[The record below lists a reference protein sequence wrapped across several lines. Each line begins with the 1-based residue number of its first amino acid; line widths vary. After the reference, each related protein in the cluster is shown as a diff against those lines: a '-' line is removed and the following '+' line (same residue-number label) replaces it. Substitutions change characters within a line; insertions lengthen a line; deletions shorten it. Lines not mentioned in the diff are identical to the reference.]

1 MEQSKTKLPVSGDPD
16 PTKLT
21 PKPMHSWTIG
31 RGAKPIPSPNH
42 TNALEAPT
50 RRAPS
55 YSQQLARLKNEA
67 LSLRDN
73 SLKKGPVLDSGANT
87 TVINGRDAKHAKVRY
102 PLNPPLEIKGINGVA
117 KATEGCI
124 LQVGK
129 LEVQGPIIE
138 GAARGLLLTLDHS
151 CILVVTFS

>member
-1 MEQSKTKLPVSGDPD
+1 MRNLISNLLLTWFAVQSKPKLSVSGGPD

-21 PKPMHSWTIG
+21 LKPMHSWTIG
-31 RGAKPIPSPNH
+31 RGAKPLPSPNH
-42 TNALEAPT
+42 TNIPEAPT

-73 SLKKGPVLDSGANT
+73 SLKKGPVLDSRANT

-102 PLNPPLEIKGINGVA
+102 PLNPPL
-117 KATEGCI
+117 
-124 LQVGK
+124 
-129 LEVQGPIIE
+129 
-138 GAARGLLLTLDHS
+138 
-151 CILVVTFS
+151 